1 MEQKLKILILVRQFW
16 LDFPKH
22 KPKIDMLR
30 AIEEFAEV
38 HYWHED
44 GNIHEILGALQW
56 RPDFIFHYDIAWD
69 NGLAPAITGLADID
83 IPKACFVIDLHFS
96 KAERMIYFE
105 KNKIDLIFSV
115 SKNPFLYVFPQYRNK
130 LCWLPWSINPDVIK
144 DWNMEKE
151 IDYLLM
157 GLMYYEDKQRPPKQI
172 TTKGWYAFRES
183 VLHTMKNVPGF
194 VFHPHPGHKVEYSE
208 EMYINEKYA
217 RELNRAKIFFTCGSR
232 NPGGGFAVLK
242 YFEALGCNTLLL
254 AEPNQEIAELGFQ
267 DGVHYVACNTN
278 EIYEKALYYVNNEE
292 QRNQIARNGY
302 DFIHQNHTNEIR
314 AKQFVTY
321 LTNYLN
327 KI

>member
-38 HYWHED
+38 NYWHED

-56 RPDFIFHYDIAWD
+56 KPDFIFHYDIAWD
-69 NGLAPAITGLADID
+69 NGLAPVITGLADID

-96 KAERMIYFE
+96 KTKRIQYIE
-105 KNKIDLIFSV
+105 KNKVDLIFSV
-115 SKNPFLYVFPQYRNK
+115 SKNPFLTVFPQYKDK
-130 LCWLPWSINPDVIK
+130 LCWLPWSINPDIIK
-144 DWNMEKE
+144 DWKMKKD

-157 GLMYYEDKQRPPKQI
+157 GLLYYEDERNPPRQLAA
-172 TTKGWYAFRES
+172 KGRYAFREA
-183 VLHTMKNVPGF
+183 VLNTMKDVPGF
-194 VFHPHPGHKVEYSE
+194 VFHPHPGHKVPYSA

-232 NPGGGFAVLK
+232 NSSGAFAVLK
-242 YFEALGCNTLLL
+242 YFEVLGCKTLLL
-254 AEPNQEIAELGFQ
+254 AEPNQEITELGFQ

-292 QRNQIARNGY
+292 QRNQIVQNGY
-302 DFIHQNHTNEIR
+302 DFIHQNHTNEMR